1 MSVRSTTIAVS
12 QEEKEQLNEI
22 AEDVF
27 GESDSIPYGTTVSLL
42 VSEFQDTR

>member
-12 QEEKEQLNEI
+12 PEEKEQLNDI

-27 GESDSIPYGTTVSLL
+27 GESKSIPYGTTVSFLI
-42 VSEFQDTR
+42 SEFQDM